1 MKLKEILEVIDFNEI
16 VEITIT
22 DKVGNPVL
30 VQKGYAKDFL
40 EDREEIEISPSP
52 SILDRDIDLVTLDEI
67 SWQNRS
73 VEHAQTEQVP
83 CLCVLLK

>member
-30 VQKGYAKDFL
+30 VQKSYAKDFL
-40 EDREEIEISPSP
+40 EERGEIEICP
-52 SILDRDIDLVTLDEI
+52 SIIDREIELVTLGKTP
-67 SWQNRS
+67 WQNRS
-73 VEHAQTEQVP
+73 VGNAQTEQVP

>member
-22 DKVGNPVL
+22 DQVGNPVL

-40 EDREEIEISPSP
+40 EERGEMEIHP

-73 VEHAQTEQVP
+73 VENAQTEQVP